1 MGKKGRKYRK
11 VYHKMFVSYIA
22 IFLLPVLA
30 ALLFYLYTYTTTK
43 QQTDE
48 TNLKTVQ
55 TIKQGCD
62 AEIGAYIIRATQI
75 AFNKELQMLSMSEG
89 EFEDSNFYNLY
100 NLYEELNNIKVTCNS
115 YNYYCQDIFVYF
127 QKNQRVVSTMGNMKF
142 SMYYDMYNRT
152 QTMNEA
158 QMQEYL
164 SHAHYF
170 DVIRLEPEK
179 EGGNSLLLVTLTNM
193 KASLGLE
200 SSVVGMLLN
209 VKALNDNIESLK
221 WDGGDVLV
229 LDSSNQILNRKAED
243 TEYFTLQYEE
253 CIPEKDLSVQMG
265 GERYIVRTEKSDV
278 LDWKYVSLI
287 PESVVSKP
295 VKRIRNVFLLENFFC
310 LIVGFV
316 ISWQMTKI
324 NYNPLENLLDM
335 LHRHKTKN
343 EEDFGDN
350 EYLYLQ
356 KKTKALLEEHAD
368 FSHMVINNQK
378 IIHQYYLT
386 RLLEAFYDECD
397 GIEEKDAKIA
407 KLKDGM
413 NMVLLMQADAQRKEE
428 VGTQTDGKK
437 DSLKKFIIE
446 NVLMEEI
453 DERFYTEMVDVG
465 EMLAVIVHFQ
475 DEKAEKEQFME
486 ALDNMQHF
494 IQKNFSFHVIALA
507 GTCHAGLE
515 GIHLSYI
522 EAREMEIF
530 IQQLD
535 SDYMSYEEI
544 RDNSCSNYYYPAEI
558 EAKIISAM
566 LSENVPV
573 AVSYIRSVIET
584 NTHRN
589 KMSPFKKR
597 CLFYDILGTILKG
610 AAELGVGNM
619 DEYENLHQISS
630 KISYA
635 EMVEEFE
642 KLIQSVCEKNTENT
656 EVGGVDSGTQ
666 LSTRVV
672 EYIRENYQNPDLN
685 ISQTGLYFHMTPAYL
700 STLFKK
706 QTGESLLKFISQ
718 VRVEAAKSLL
728 EEGKSVSEVAE
739 MVGFRDVSTFIRV
752 FKKQTGLTPGQF
764 SQNKN

>member
-1 MGKKGRKYRK
+1 MGRKGRKYRK
-11 VYHKMFVSYIA
+11 VYHKMFISYIT

-75 AFNKELQMLSMSEG
+75 AFNKELQMLSVSEG
-89 EFEDSNFYNLY
+89 EFEDSDFYNLY

-164 SHAHYF
+164 SRAHYF

-179 EGGNSLLLVTLTNM
+179 ESGNSLLLVTLTNM

-200 SSVVGMLLN
+200 SSVVGILLN

-265 GERYIVRTEKSDV
+265 GEKYIVRTEESDV

-295 VKRIRNVFLLENFFC
+295 VKRIRNIFLLENLFC

-335 LHRHKTKN
+335 LHRHNTKN

-413 NMVLLMQADAQRKEE
+413 NMVLLIQADAQKKEE
-428 VGTQTDGKK
+428 VGTQTDDKK

-453 DERFYTEMVDVG
+453 DGRFYTEIVDVG
-465 EMLAVIVHFQ
+465 EMLVVIVHFQ

-494 IQKNFSFHVIALA
+494 IQKNFSFRVIALA

-544 RDNSCSNYYYPAEI
+544 RDNSYSNYYYPAEI
-558 EAKIISAM
+558 EAKIVSAM
-566 LSENVPV
+566 LSGNVPV

-589 KMSPFKKR
+589 KMSPFRKC

-630 KISYA
+630 KISYV

-642 KLIQSVCEKNTENT
+642 KLIQSICEKNTENT
-656 EVGGVDSGTQ
+656 EAGGVDSGTQ